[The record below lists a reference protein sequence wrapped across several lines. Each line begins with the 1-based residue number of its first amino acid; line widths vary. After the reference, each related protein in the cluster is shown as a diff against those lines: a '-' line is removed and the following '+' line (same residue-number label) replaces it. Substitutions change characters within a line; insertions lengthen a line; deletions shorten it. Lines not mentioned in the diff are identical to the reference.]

1 MATVSP
7 RVGVACILGGSALF
21 ATIGTAQ
28 AIGGL
33 DATPLALGG
42 ARLIVA
48 SIALVLLLPAFG
60 QQRGAIV
67 GLWRRPAVIVAAVAT
82 AFFQVTFFAGVR
94 AAGVALGTLL
104 VIGSVPVFAGILS
117 WIFLRQRPSMGWLG
131 ATGVCLL
138 GLGLLFS
145 QGMVVGSLIG
155 VLLCLATGLGIASYA
170 VAARTLLDAQVHPVS
185 LMAAAFSLGALLMVP
200 LLAFQP
206 MDWLLHPKGIAL
218 ALYLGLAT
226 MVLANWLQLRGLAV
240 IGPAPTM
247 TLNLAEPLIA
257 TMLGV
262 LVLGESLT
270 MLAVVGLILVMA
282 GLGLQSLL
290 VARRSTPLRAP
301 DLPARS

>member
-1 MATVSP
+1 VAQVSP
-7 RVGVACILGGSALF
+7 RVGIACILGGSALF

-33 DATPLALGG
+33 QATPLALGG

-60 QQRGAIV
+60 LARREIP
-67 GLWRRPAVIVAAVAT
+67 GLWRTKAVIVAAVAT

-94 AAGVALGTLL
+94 AAGVALGTLI
-104 VIGSVPVFAGILS
+104 VIGSVPVFTGLLS
-117 WIFLRQRPSMGWLG
+117 WGFLRQRPTLGWLA
-131 ATGVCLL
+131 ATGVCLV

-145 QGMVVGSLIG
+145 QGIVLGSLTG
-155 VLLCLATGLGIASYA
+155 VLLCLVTGLGIASYA
-170 VAARTLLDAQVHPVS
+170 VAARTLLDRQVHPVS
-185 LMAAAFSLGALLMVP
+185 LMAAAFSLGALLMLP
-200 LLAFQP
+200 LLVFQP
-206 MDWLLHPKGIAL
+206 MGWILHPSGIAL

-247 TLNLAEPLIA
+247 TLNLAEPMIA
-257 TMLGV
+257 TLLGV
-262 LVLGESLT
+262 VVLGESLT
-270 MLAVVGLILVMA
+270 VLAICGLVLVLA

-290 VARRSTPLRAP
+290 VARRQRAGLGGRSTGR
-301 DLPARS
+301 

>member
-1 MATVSP
+1 MAARSP
-7 RVGVACILGGSALF
+7 RIGVVSILAASALF

-42 ARLIVA
+42 ARLGVA

-60 QQRGAIV
+60 CSRREIL
-67 GLWRRPAVIVAAVAT
+67 GLWRRRATIVAAVAT
-82 AFFQVTFFAGVR
+82 AFFQVTFFAGLR
-94 AAGVALGTLL
+94 EAGVALGTLI
-104 VIGSVPVFAGILS
+104 VIGSVPVFAGLLS
-117 WIFLRQRPSMGWLG
+117 WVVLRQRPSLGWLA
-131 ATGVCLL
+131 ATGVCLV

-145 QGMVVGSLIG
+145 QGLVVGSLVG

-170 VAARTLLDAQVHPVS
+170 VAARTLLDEHVHPVS

-206 MDWLLHPKGIAL
+206 MGWIVQPRGIAL

-226 MVLANWLQLRGLAV
+226 MVLANWLQLQGLSV

-257 TMLGV
+257 TLLGV
-262 LVLGESLT
+262 LVLGESLSRI
-270 MLAVVGLILVMA
+270 AIAGLVLVMA

-290 VARRSTPLRAP
+290 VARRPRGLVRI
-301 DLPARS
+301 

>member
-117 WIFLRQRPSMGWLG
+117 WTFLGQRPTVGWLA
-131 ATGVCLL
+131 ATGVCLA
-138 GLGLLFS
+138 GLALLFS
-145 QGMVVGSLIG
+145 QGLMSGSPVG
-155 VLLCLATGLGIASYA
+155 VALCLVTGLGIASYA
-170 VAARTLLDAQVHPVS
+170 VAARTQVHPVS